1 MRFALFFFGSAAIT
15 MRASLRVRA
24 IKKQVRV
31 MRTCVKACVIVVQPN
46 TESNHRV
53 NPASESPRQ

>member
-1 MRFALFFFGSAAIT
+1 MRFALFFGGAAIT
-15 MRASLRVRA
+15 MRASPSRA
-24 IKKQVRV
+24 SDKKKQVRV
-31 MRTCVKACVIVVQPN
+31 MRTCVKVCVIAVQPN